1 VKVCPPIVTV
11 PVRAVPV
18 LRAAVTVTVPFPLPV
33 APAVMLSQ
41 AALLVAVHAH
51 EPDADTATLTFA
63 PAAGTDW
70 LVGLIV
76 TVHGADVPA

>member
-1 VKVCPPIVTV
+1 
-11 PVRAVPV
+11 
-18 LRAAVTVTVPFPLPV
+18 
-33 APAVMLSQ
+33 MLSQ